1 MAVHGSGGYAMVS
14 QACPNA
20 ALLEIELP
28 GPLDLQST
36 LECGQ
41 AFRWKRVSGL
51 GGQTWYKGVIGPVG
65 VMLRTLG
72 DSRLLV
78 LYEANHVQRDTLTG
92 LVWHYFSLDD
102 DLETIHRYLL
112 EGARPGGG
120 RGNDPIM
127 EQALRHTRGLRIL
140 RQEPWECLVS
150 YIISANKNIPAICNT
165 VEYLSSTLGTP
176 AGLGEYTFPSP
187 QALLEASL
195 ECIRQSKCGYRA
207 PYIIDAAS
215 KVRSNQVDL
224 GALWHLPTAE
234 ARRHLMEIKGVGPK
248 VADCVL
254 LFGYHRLDVFPV
266 DVWIAR
272 CMSVFYL
279 DRAGITPKT
288 AREEGCKRFG
298 AYAGYAQQILFH
310 YTRNVLKGQV

>member
-1 MAVHGSGGYAMVS
+1 MKQTSTCLDDGRTMAIHGSGGYAMVS

-65 VMLRTLG
+65 VMVRTLG

-112 EGARPGGG
+112 EG
-120 RGNDPIM
+120 
-127 EQALRHTRGLRIL
+127 
-140 RQEPWECLVS
+140 
-150 YIISANKNIPAICNT
+150 
-165 VEYLSSTLGTP
+165 
-176 AGLGEYTFPSP
+176 
-187 QALLEASL
+187 
-195 ECIRQSKCGYRA
+195 
-207 PYIIDAAS
+207 
-215 KVRSNQVDL
+215 
-224 GALWHLPTAE
+224 
-234 ARRHLMEIKGVGPK
+234 
-248 VADCVL
+248 
-254 LFGYHRLDVFPV
+254 
-266 DVWIAR
+266 
-272 CMSVFYL
+272 
-279 DRAGITPKT
+279 
-288 AREEGCKRFG
+288 
-298 AYAGYAQQILFH
+298 
-310 YTRNVLKGQV
+310 